1 MGCGSDG
8 ASDGRVERRRAGRR
22 GPVRNDATP
31 RAGRTGAAGSSRDDK
46 GVGAPVRAGS
56 DAALFR
62 SLNET
67 VPTIPGIVSTETSY
81 VLATGKINYDWRLP
95 SDVGQRR
102 PGEPTERG

>member
-1 MGCGSDG
+1 MAVSSVAGQG
-8 ASDGRVERRRAGRR
+8 AVGQCATTRRR
-22 GPVRNDATP
+22 GPVGPAP
-31 RAGRTGAAGSSRDDK
+31 RAHRGTTR